1 MAGKGHATG
10 DLADLRG
17 IELGHI
23 DWPSQLCFGFFEDET
38 DDGIGATERLEAAE
52 PQPLSF
58 VLQMNRGNAGFGRES
73 RQGDERRLGML
84 VAIAE
89 VAFHARRRVRAEDRG
104 MRRFERQPIIR
115 VAVGDEHE
123 DLACCLPETY
133 CEAHVQGAEIR
144 ASFCKFVSGVTMPPP
159 NAPQLDAFDR
169 QILEILQR
177 DNTTPQRTIG
187 EAVNLSAP
195 AVQRRIKRMTEQG
208 VIRANIAV
216 IDPAAVGQAI
226 TIFVEVELISETAE
240 QIEQAKREFAAAPE
254 IQQCYYV
261 TGEADFVL
269 VIVVPSM
276 ADYEALTRRLFF
288 GNNNV
293 KRFRTFVAMDRIKV
307 GLSVPT

>member
-1 MAGKGHATG
+1 
-10 DLADLRG
+10 
-17 IELGHI
+17 
-23 DWPSQLCFGFFEDET
+23 
-38 DDGIGATERLEAAE
+38 
-52 PQPLSF
+52 
-58 VLQMNRGNAGFGRES
+58 
-73 RQGDERRLGML
+73 
-84 VAIAE
+84 
-89 VAFHARRRVRAEDRG
+89 
-104 MRRFERQPIIR
+104 
-115 VAVGDEHE
+115 
-123 DLACCLPETY
+123 
-133 CEAHVQGAEIR
+133 
-144 ASFCKFVSGVTMPPP
+144 MP
-159 NAPQLDAFDR
+159 AQLDAFDR
-169 QILEILQR
+169 KILEILQR

-195 AVQRRIKRMTEQG
+195 AVQRRIKRMTEEG
-208 VIRANIAV
+208 VIRANVAV

-226 TIFVEVELISETAE
+226 TIFVEVEVISETAE
-240 QIEQAKREFAAAPE
+240 QIEQAKREFAASPE